1 MHTGTLAAM
10 HSTMSCM
17 HSSMSVNFHSLEIIM
32 LNASSQCVVQKIDVQ
47 WRDSGLLRVYYF
59 YIVIIKIYYYYHGIH

>member
-32 LNASSQCVVQKIDVQ
+32 LNASSQCMVQKLMY
-47 WRDSGLLRVYYF
+47 SGEIVDCCVYTIF
-59 YIVIIKIYYYYHGIH
+59 A